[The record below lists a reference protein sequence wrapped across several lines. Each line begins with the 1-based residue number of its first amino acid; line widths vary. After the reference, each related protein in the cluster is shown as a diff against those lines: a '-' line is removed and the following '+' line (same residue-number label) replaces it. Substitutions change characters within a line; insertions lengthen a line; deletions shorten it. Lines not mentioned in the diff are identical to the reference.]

1 MGKLCITAE
10 RKDISHGYADREN
23 YKHHVRNVTED
34 ELETLGGESDESE
47 ASIHR
52 IKRINRITDRN
63 KCLTAVVKINGIEE
77 EFIVDT
83 ESPGSIIPVDEKTM
97 KQTDIQKVKE
107 RFQDVNKNEVKI
119 RGKLPANIEYEN
131 TTHKMQI
138 LITKRNDITP
148 LFGMHWM
155 KKINLSIEN
164 IPLEDNVQ
172 SERDEYSKSFQIYS
186 RTTPQ

>member
-1 MGKLCITAE
+1 M
-10 RKDISHGYADREN
+10 
-23 YKHHVRNVTED
+23 
-34 ELETLGGESDESE
+34 
-47 ASIHR
+47 
-52 IKRINRITDRN
+52 
-63 KCLTAVVKINGIEE
+63 
-77 EFIVDT
+77 DT

-107 RFQDVNKNEVKI
+107 RFQDVNKNEVNI